1 MVITQEIIFKLNDD
15 LNLNDDSGKELKN
28 LN

>member
-1 MVITQEIIFKLNDD
+1 MVITQEIIFNLNDD